1 MGTVFGRFQLD
12 VSRLRLEMGMTQRQ
26 FSEALGISLRALH
39 SYEQGWRTVPSSVE
53 RLLLLYWIV
62 HRNGWRLNSVHCWEL
77 KECDAECRQRCYA
90 HITGQGHLC
99 WLLTGTMCGGE
110 RTGSW
115 VAKRERCSRCEV
127 MQTLLAGDQGLES

>member
-1 MGTVFGRFQLD
+1 MARAFGKFELD
-12 VSRLRLEMGMTQRQ
+12 IGGLRHEMGMTQQQ
-26 FSEALGISLRALH
+26 FAAALGISLRAVH

-62 HRNGWRLNSVHCWEL
+62 HRNGRRLGSICCWDL
-77 KECDAECRQRCYA
+77 KECDAECRRRCYA

-110 RTGSW
+110 PTGSW

-127 MQTLLAGDQGLES
+127 METLLAGSRAASS